1 MLELHCVYGVITTQ
15 MPDGHT
21 DTHRDASRT
30 KKGPPIT
37 CSVMCYYFCYTMGS
51 KLFRICTDFFIQT
64 ISRKFF
70 KTSDLVYLP
79 QRIQQVLKHKFE
91 QKFFVFFV
99 YLLSVFYRKFVN
111 GQYSYSFG
119 IGCLLDMASKI
130 IEIKS
135 RTFLVKL

>member
-1 MLELHCVYGVITTQ
+1 MATLIHIV
-15 MPDGHT
+15 
-21 DTHRDASRT
+21 THREQ